1 MDKKLRESKH
11 SFVRAVKKLEVMTMK
26 TQEALTRFLKSCE
39 ERGLSPE
46 TRRTYHGYL
55 RHFAEE
61 NPELPTD
68 PRIIEAFLKKR
79 KETPGHRGTWFKKLQ
94 AFYAYL
100 EQFEGIK
107 SPVPP
112 KGPMGRPRKVKLVTN
127 PATQQ
132 IGETSALVKQKTS
145 YGGLSVSTS
154 TSISTVDA
162 VQAFVKSRKSQGV
175 SELTV
180 KDYYSLFKP
189 FVLKYPA
196 LPLTVEPIEEFLASL
211 QVGLER
217 RWTYRRA
224 LVALYH
230 FLEQRKKIPKDLV
243 TIPQVK
249 RPRRVRRILSEED
262 LRHLFAFAQ
271 NFQEKAMLT
280 LLIDGKVRASELVSL
295 DREMVY
301 PDHIIVIGK
310 TGEREVPITPETY
323 GVLCKLAASGP
334 LFRVNGRR
342 MRRDYLRVI
351 IHRLMLRSGL
361 EGKKLGPHI
370 LRHSASVQHIMFGG
384 DLMSLKEEL
393 GHTQVSTT
401 QIYAELGATQV
412 KQVHQKVNVLG
423 KIAGKSSLER
433 AQCYGCHIWV
443 NLDPTRV
450 KETECPGCHQVGKW
464 YLPNHRTEGANL
476 HLTGTGEQQTQ
487 K

>member
-1 MDKKLRESKH
+1 
-11 SFVRAVKKLEVMTMK
+11 MTMK
-26 TQEALTRFLKSCE
+26 TQEALTRFLLKCE

-46 TRRTYHGYL
+46 TRRKYHGYL

-68 PRIIEAFLKKR
+68 PRIINAFLKER
-79 KETPGHRGTWFKKLQ
+79 KETPAHRGDWFKKLQ
-94 AFYAYL
+94 ALYSYL
-100 EQFEGIK
+100 EEFEGIK

-127 PATQQ
+127 LATGQ
-132 IGETSALVKQKTS
+132 IGETLAHLKQKS
-145 YGGLSVSTS
+145 SVGGLSVSTS
-154 TSISTVDA
+154 TSISTIDA

-180 KDYYSLFKP
+180 NDYYSLFKP
-189 FVLKYPA
+189 FVLKYPT

-249 RPRRVRRILSEED
+249 RPRRVRRVLSEEE
-262 LRHLFAFAQ
+262 LRGLFAFAQ
-271 NFQEKAMLT
+271 NFQEKAILT
-280 LLIDGKVRASELVSL
+280 LLIEGKVRASELVSL
-295 DREMVY
+295 DREETY
-301 PDHIIVIGK
+301 PDHITVKAKGG
-310 TGEREVPITPETY
+310 GEREVPINPETY
-323 GVLCKLAASGP
+323 EVLCQLAASGP

-342 MRRDYLRVI
+342 MRRDYLGKLT
-351 IHRLMLRSGL
+351 HRLMLRSGL

-370 LRHSASVQHIMFGG
+370 LRHSAAVQHIMFGG

-401 QIYAELGATQV
+401 QLYAELASTQV

-423 KIAGKSSLER
+423 KIAGGSVFER
-433 AQCYGCHIWV
+433 AKCYGCHQEIV
-443 NLDPTRV
+443 LELEKV
-450 KETECPGCHQVGKW
+450 KETECPNCHQVGKW
-464 YLPNHRTEGANL
+464 YLPNHRTEGANP
-476 HLTGTGEQQTQ
+476 HLAGE
-487 K
+487 KK